1 MNAES
6 NLQEMK
12 QTNIKSTRLPGKASH
27 RGGAFQLGGK
37 IQRTC
42 VDLTHMLSGGKS
54 KTLNQEMQ
62 ALLFLGGGVKLS
74 SRS

>member
-12 QTNIKSTRLPGKASH
+12 QTNIKSTCVRGKASH

-37 IQRTC
+37 IRRTC
-42 VDLTHMLSGGKS
+42 VDLTHMLSGWKEPDPELRNAS
-54 KTLNQEMQ
+54 TVV
-62 ALLFLGGGVKLS
+62 LG
-74 SRS
+74 RRC